1 MTASKAEASRTTL
14 VTLDLGAAL
23 GVNLIGQK
31 DAARDVFGKLRLH
44 LSDDLVQRFDVQAVL
59 IVYDYDRIAV
69 GDVVTVARFGGKR
82 DAPR

>member
-23 GVNLIGQK
+23 GVYLIGQK
-31 DAARDVFGKLRLH
+31 DAAGNVSGKLRLH
-44 LSDDLVQRFDVQAVL
+44 LSDDLVQRFDVQAVPV
-59 IVYDYDRIAV
+59 VYDYDGIAV
-69 GDVVTVARFGGKR
+69 GNAVTVARFGGKC